1 MDRSQLLTRG
11 AAAVALTLF
20 AMAPRSAAGDANLPA
35 KGQVEVKSVPVTN
48 SSPRIIA
55 RAVMDLPPKKV
66 WQIVSDCAHYKNHMP
81 RIAASALVK
90 KVGNVHTCKVTISM
104 PFPFSNLTA
113 VTEAV
118 HEENEKGMSRRW
130 KMVSGDYKFNEG
142 SWEVRPLDKAGT
154 QSLVVYTV
162 HAEPNTAIPD
172 WIRESAQKK
181 ALPEMMARVR
191 TEAAKLP

>member
-1 MDRSQLLTRG
+1 
-11 AAAVALTLF
+11 
-20 AMAPRSAAGDANLPA
+20 
-35 KGQVEVKSVPVTN
+35 
-48 SSPRIIA
+48 
-55 RAVMDLPPKKV
+55 
-66 WQIVSDCAHYKNHMP
+66 
-81 RIAASALVK
+81 VK